1 MSFMMKL
8 LLIFTSSI
16 ILLTASQITFAQESS
31 LQEKNIYELESTLV
45 SLLQEKRFEESL
57 FYLDKILEIDPNHMA
72 ALLNRGSVLIE
83 LDRSGEAIAYYDRL
97 LAIDPDNISG
107 LTSKA
112 AALTNI
118 GKNLDAL
125 ELYNKVLS
133 IDKDN
138 EKIQEFK
145 ARLLSITP
153 TVSSNHLENS
163 DVKYDIHLRVT
174 VRTTSG
180 ELVAV
185 IEDSHG
191 RYLPG
196 SFTDYIFDQFF
207 EKETVEVN
215 GQKFQIGK
223 NEEVYQSNNDFV
235 GNYWYSAEMN
245 DYSISVFEVYPPH
258 VGVESGD
265 QLHVEWTISKK
276 LS

>member
-1 MSFMMKL
+1 MINL

-83 LDRSGEAIAYYDRL
+83 LDRSDEAIAYYDRL

-138 EKIQEFK
+138 EKMQEFK

-153 TVSSNHLENS
+153 TVL
-163 DVKYDIHLRVT
+163 L
-174 VRTTSG
+174 
-180 ELVAV
+180 
-185 IEDSHG
+185 
-191 RYLPG
+191 
-196 SFTDYIFDQFF
+196 
-207 EKETVEVN
+207 
-215 GQKFQIGK
+215 
-223 NEEVYQSNNDFV
+223 
-235 GNYWYSAEMN
+235 
-245 DYSISVFEVYPPH
+245 
-258 VGVESGD
+258 
-265 QLHVEWTISKK
+265 
-276 LS
+276 